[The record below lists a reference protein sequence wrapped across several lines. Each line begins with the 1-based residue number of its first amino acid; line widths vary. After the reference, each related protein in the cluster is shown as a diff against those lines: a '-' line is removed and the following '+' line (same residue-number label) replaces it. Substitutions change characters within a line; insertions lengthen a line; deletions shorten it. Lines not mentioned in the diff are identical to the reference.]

1 MHVHGGAHAELGAPA
16 GFDVFKMPE
25 PAPGIRTVFWQLP
38 ARVRSKSPAGH
49 EAYLACAEQHARV
62 TAVRRASGTSACGV
76 RAAPELAVLFAE
88 RAFYRRGET
97 IAAQQVR

>member
-38 ARVRSKSPAGH
+38 ARF
-49 EAYLACAEQHARV
+49 
-62 TAVRRASGTSACGV
+62 AVRV
-76 RAAPELAVLFAE
+76 
-88 RAFYRRGET
+88 
-97 IAAQQVR
+97 QQVTKRTWPAPSNTHV